1 MRMPNK
7 HSRQNDL
14 KPVNVPHGSQSI
26 IDLRQVTKHY
36 ESAAGSFTALG
47 GIDFQA
53 QSGEFVAIVGK
64 SGSGKSTLLNL
75 LSGIDSPT
83 SGEVIIGGVPIHS
96 LNQNQL
102 AIWRGR
108 HVGVVFQFFQLLPT
122 LTVIENV
129 MLPMDFCNTFP
140 RGERKQRAIHL
151 LDQVGIADQAYKLPA
166 LLSGGQQ
173 QRAAIA
179 RAQANNPPILLA
191 DEPTGNLDSHT
202 ANATLQ
208 LFKDLTVS
216 GKTVVMVTHERD
228 VVPWVSRIV
237 TLADGQIISNTRSPA
252 HEEMALPLEAA

>member
-1 MRMPNK
+1 MHNRHTRQTGVEPVQ
-7 HSRQNDL
+7 HSQETL
-14 KPVNVPHGSQSI
+14 
-26 IDLRQVTKHY
+26 IDLRNITKSY
-36 ESAAGSFTALG
+36 AGAAGTFTALS

-53 QSGEFVAIVGK
+53 QAGEFVAVVGK
-64 SGSGKSTLLNL
+64 SGSGKSTLLNI

-83 SGEVIIGGVPIHS
+83 SGEVIIGGTPIHT

-108 HVGVVFQFFQLLPT
+108 QIGVVFQFFQLLPT

-140 RGERKQRAIHL
+140 AGERKKRALKL
-151 LDQVGIADQAYKLPA
+151 LEQVGIADQAYKLPA

-208 LFKDLTVS
+208 LFKDLTIL

-228 VVPWVSRIV
+228 VAPWVSRTV
-237 TLADGQIISNTRSPA
+237 TLADGQIVGNASTPSQEVISI
-252 HEEMALPLEAA
+252 PLEVVHV